1 MGGDWLSSPAVRGYI
16 CIESCLIIVYNPNMK
31 FHLRWL
37 LIATMV
43 FLVGGFFVWRSSY
56 AQQGRSE
63 FPETGH
69 VLRGTF
75 YRAYWSIENP
85 LLLYGYPITDPT
97 IDPTTGK
104 VVQYFERAVFV
115 LNKDQIGFSQVD
127 LAPLGKYLYEPGEY
141 SIFLDNPV
149 ECTDFSD
156 IGYQVCHS
164 FREFYD
170 TYGGRGQ
177 FGLPVSNLEIQ
188 NGRIVQY
195 FERARFDWYPEL
207 PPGERVRLGNLGKEY
222 FDVIGEDPD
231 KLRSNKLSYDIL
243 DVVVQ
248 ASPSKP
254 VAFLKDE
261 QTVYVLV
268 QDQNHQPVYK
278 ARVEVLVTWP
288 SGREEIYKAEPTDEK
303 GLTKVSFPVN
313 STVSGH
319 VLLRATAGYGKFI
332 SHATSSFRAFE

>member
-1 MGGDWLSSPAVRGYI
+1 
-16 CIESCLIIVYNPNMK
+16 MK
-31 FHLRWL
+31 LHLKWL
-37 LIATMV
+37 LIATSV
-43 FLVGGFFVWRSSY
+43 ILGGGFFLWRSSY
-56 AQQGRSE
+56 AQQFRSE

-75 YRAYWSIENP
+75 HRTYWSIDNP

-97 IDPTTGK
+97 TDSTTGK

-115 LNKDQIGFSQVD
+115 LNKDEIGFTSVD

-164 FREFYD
+164 FREFYEAN
-170 TYGGRGQ
+170 GGSEQ
-177 FGLPVSNLEIQ
+177 FGLPISNLEIKR
-188 NGRIVQY
+188 GRIVQY
-195 FERARFDWYPEL
+195 FERARFEWYPDS

-243 DVVVQ
+243 EIFVQ

-261 QTVYVLV
+261 QTVHMLV

-278 ARVEVLVTWP
+278 ARAEVLVIWP
-288 SGREEIYKAEPTDEK
+288 SGDEEILIAEPTDER
-303 GLTKVSFPVN
+303 GLTKVSFSVN
-313 STVSGH
+313 PTTPGR
-319 VLLRATAGYGKFI
+319 VLLRTTAGYGKFI
-332 SHATSSFRAFE
+332 SHTTTSFRVLE